1 MDYMSARVSLAA
13 ATGGIS
19 GLTLAHYR
27 GYHFPARTVAHTAM
41 STAMAATAC
50 YGMERIAHHAA
61 TTALRLQD
69 GRWSENSLRYA
80 SHAAGG
86 LLGGA
91 LLGSLYI
98 RKPIRGAL
106 FFTPIMLGTAALEHK
121 LAALRQAKQLEFV
134 QQQQQQQQQTAQAQQ
149 PRNQEDEANT
159 SSSRQ

>member
-1 MDYMSARVSLAA
+1 MQAMQETMDYMSARVSLAA
-13 ATGGIS
+13 AAGGIG

-27 GYHFPARTVAHTAM
+27 GYHFPARTVFHTAM

-61 TTALRLQD
+61 TTALRLY
-69 GRWSENSLRYA
+69 GCGWSENSLRYA

-91 LLGSLYI
+91 LLGALYI

-106 FFTPIMLGTAALEHK
+106 FFTPLMLGAAVLDHK
-121 LAALRQAKQLEFV
+121 LAALRQAKQLEYG
-134 QQQQQQQQQTAQAQQ
+134 QQQQTAQSQ
-149 PRNQEDEANT
+149 REEEAST